1 MKTINIENM
10 ISIDDTGMPKAPSVR
25 QIIDK
30 DVLELWARDKSSD
43 KRKYLQEAG
52 VVYYLGDPNSPAKQQ
67 GLNYDETIKMA
78 IDNFNL
84 PKDYTPD
91 QLVKRIADKYYIQ
104 NITEAG
110 VALDALRKSVH
121 LVSIAANKIND
132 QLSKKIATLV
142 TDEDIVPTM
151 QLMGTVSKLIQ
162 EIPSLTKAI
171 GTAYDNLRDEE
182 EQQIARGGRTILSSM
197 DADEDIY

>member
-1 MKTINIENM
+1 MKSVNIENM

-91 QLVKRIADKYYIQ
+91 PLVKRIADKYYIQ

-121 LVSIAANKIND
+121 LVSIAANKINE
-132 QLSKKIATLV
+132 QLSKRLTSLV
-142 TDEDIVPTM
+142 SDDDIIPTM

-182 EQQIARGGRTILSSM
+182 EQQTARGGRTILSSM

>member
-84 PKDYTPD
+84 PKDYIPD
-91 QLVKRIADKYYIQ
+91 PLVKRIADKYYIQ

>member
-25 QIIDK
+25 QILDK

-84 PKDYTPD
+84 PKDYVPD
-91 QLVKRIADKYYIQ
+91 QLVKRIADKYYVQ

>member
-1 MKTINIENM
+1 MKSINIENM

-91 QLVKRIADKYYIQ
+91 PLVKRIADKYYIQ

-121 LVSIAANKIND
+121 LVSIAANKINE
-132 QLSKKIATLV
+132 QLSKRLTSLV
-142 TDEDIVPTM
+142 SDDDIVPTM

-182 EQQIARGGRTILSSM
+182 EQQTARGGRTILSSM

>member
-91 QLVKRIADKYYIQ
+91 PLVKRIADKYYIQ

>member
-1 MKTINIENM
+1 MKSVNIENM

-91 QLVKRIADKYYIQ
+91 PLVKRIADKYYIQ

-121 LVSIAANKIND
+121 LVSIAANKINE
-132 QLSKKIATLV
+132 QLSKRLASLV
-142 TDEDIVPTM
+142 SDDDIVPTM

-182 EQQIARGGRTILSSM
+182 EQQTARGGRTILSSM

>member
-1 MKTINIENM
+1 MKSVNIENM
-10 ISIDDTGMPKAPSVR
+10 ISIDDTGIPKAPSVR

-91 QLVKRIADKYYIQ
+91 PLVKRIADKYYIQ

-121 LVSIAANKIND
+121 LVSIAANKINE
-132 QLSKKIATLV
+132 QLSKRLTSLV
-142 TDEDIVPTM
+142 SDDDIVPTM

-182 EQQIARGGRTILSSM
+182 EQQTARGGRTILSSM

>member
-1 MKTINIENM
+1 MRGINIENM

-91 QLVKRIADKYYIQ
+91 PLVKRIADKYYIQ

-121 LVSIAANKIND
+121 LVSIAANKINE
-132 QLSKKIATLV
+132 QLSKRLTSLV
-142 TDEDIVPTM
+142 SDDDIVPTM

-182 EQQIARGGRTILSSM
+182 EQQTARGGRTILSSM

>member
-1 MKTINIENM
+1 MKSVNIENM

-30 DVLELWARDKSSD
+30 DILELWARDKSSD

-52 VVYYLGDPNSPAKQQ
+52 VIYYLGDPNSPAKQQ

-91 QLVKRIADKYYIQ
+91 PLVKRIADKYYIQ

-121 LVSIAANKIND
+121 LVSIAANKINE
-132 QLSKKIATLV
+132 QLSKRLTSLV
-142 TDEDIVPTM
+142 SDDDIVPTM

-182 EQQIARGGRTILSSM
+182 EQQTARGGRTILSSM

>member
-1 MKTINIENM
+1 MKSVNIESM

-91 QLVKRIADKYYIQ
+91 LLVKRIADKYYIQ

-121 LVSIAANKIND
+121 LVSIAANKINE
-132 QLSKKIATLV
+132 QLSKRLTSLV
-142 TDEDIVPTM
+142 SDDDIVPTM

-182 EQQIARGGRTILSSM
+182 EQQTARGGRTILSSM

>member
-1 MKTINIENM
+1 MKNVNIENM

-91 QLVKRIADKYYIQ
+91 PLVKRIADKYYIQ

-121 LVSIAANKIND
+121 LVSIAANKINE
-132 QLSKKIATLV
+132 QLSKRLTSLV
-142 TDEDIVPTM
+142 SDDDIVPTM

-182 EQQIARGGRTILSSM
+182 EQQTARGGRTILSSM

>member
-1 MKTINIENM
+1 MKSVNIENM

-30 DVLELWARDKSSD
+30 DVLELWSRDKTSD

-52 VVYYLGDPNSPAKQQ
+52 VIYYLGDPNSPAKQQ
-67 GLNYDETIKMA
+67 GLNDEEGLRMA

-84 PKDYTPD
+84 PKDYKPD
-91 QLVKRIADKYYIQ
+91 QLVKRLIDKYYIQ

-121 LVSIAANKIND
+121 LVSIAANKINE
-132 QLSKKIATLV
+132 QLSKRLTSLV
-142 TDEDIVPTM
+142 NDDDIVPTM

>member
-67 GLNYDETIKMA
+67 GLNYNETIKMA

-91 QLVKRIADKYYIQ
+91 PLVKRIADKYYIQ

>member
-1 MKTINIENM
+1 MKSVNIENM

-91 QLVKRIADKYYIQ
+91 TLVKRIADKYYIQ

-121 LVSIAANKIND
+121 LVSIAANKINE
-132 QLSKKIATLV
+132 QLSKRLTSLV
-142 TDEDIVPTM
+142 SDDDIVPTM

-182 EQQIARGGRTILSSM
+182 EQQTARGGRTILSSM

>member
-1 MKTINIENM
+1 MKTVNIENM

-91 QLVKRIADKYYIQ
+91 PLVKRIADKYYIQ

-121 LVSIAANKIND
+121 LVSIAANKINE
-132 QLSKKIATLV
+132 QLSKRLTSLV
-142 TDEDIVPTM
+142 SDDDIVPTM

-182 EQQIARGGRTILSSM
+182 EQQTARGGRTILSSM

>member
-1 MKTINIENM
+1 MKSVNIENM

-91 QLVKRIADKYYIQ
+91 PLVKRIADKYYIQ

-121 LVSIAANKIND
+121 LVSIAANKINE
-132 QLSKKIATLV
+132 QLSKRLTSLV
-142 TDEDIVPTM
+142 SDDDIVPTM

-182 EQQIARGGRTILSSM
+182 EQQTARGGRTILSSM
-197 DADEDIY
+197 DADEDTY

>member
-1 MKTINIENM
+1 MKSVNIENM

-91 QLVKRIADKYYIQ
+91 PLVKRIADKYYIQ

-121 LVSIAANKIND
+121 LVSIAANKINE
-132 QLSKKIATLV
+132 QLSKRLTSLV
-142 TDEDIVPTM
+142 SDDDIVPTM

-182 EQQIARGGRTILSSM
+182 EQQTARGGRTILSSM

>member
-1 MKTINIENM
+1 MKSVNIENM

-52 VVYYLGDPNSPAKQQ
+52 VIYYLGDPNSPAKQQ
-67 GLNYDETIKMA
+67 GLNYEETIKMA

-91 QLVKRIADKYYIQ
+91 PLVKRIADKYYIQ

-121 LVSIAANKIND
+121 LVSIAANKINE
-132 QLSKKIATLV
+132 QLSKRLTSLV
-142 TDEDIVPTM
+142 SDDDIVPTM

-182 EQQIARGGRTILSSM
+182 EQQTARGGRTILSSM

>member
-1 MKTINIENM
+1 MKSVNIENM

-84 PKDYTPD
+84 PKDYIPD
-91 QLVKRIADKYYIQ
+91 SLVKRIADKYYVQ

-121 LVSIAANKIND
+121 LVSIAANKINE
-132 QLSKKIATLV
+132 QLSKRLTNLV
-142 TDEDIVPTM
+142 NDDDIVPTM

-182 EQQIARGGRTILSSM
+182 EQQTARGGRTILSSM

>member
-1 MKTINIENM
+1 MKSVNIENM

-25 QIIDK
+25 QILDK

-91 QLVKRIADKYYIQ
+91 PLVKRIADKYYIQ

-121 LVSIAANKIND
+121 LVSIAANKINE
-132 QLSKKIATLV
+132 QLSKRLTSLV
-142 TDEDIVPTM
+142 NDDDIVPTM

-182 EQQIARGGRTILSSM
+182 EQQTARGGRTILSSM

>member
-1 MKTINIENM
+1 MKSINIENM

-67 GLNYDETIKMA
+67 GLNYNETIKMA

-91 QLVKRIADKYYIQ
+91 PLVKRIADKYYIQ

-121 LVSIAANKIND
+121 LVSIAANKINE
-132 QLSKKIATLV
+132 QLSKRLTSLV
-142 TDEDIVPTM
+142 NDDDIVPTM

-182 EQQIARGGRTILSSM
+182 EQQTARGGRTILSSM

>member
-1 MKTINIENM
+1 MKSVNIESM

-91 QLVKRIADKYYIQ
+91 PLVKRIADKYYIQ

-121 LVSIAANKIND
+121 LVSIAANKINE
-132 QLSKKIATLV
+132 QLSKRLTSLV
-142 TDEDIVPTM
+142 SDDDIVPTM

-182 EQQIARGGRTILSSM
+182 EQQTARGGRTILSSM

>member
-1 MKTINIENM
+1 MKSVNIENM

-121 LVSIAANKIND
+121 LVSIAANKINE
-132 QLSKKIATLV
+132 QLSKRLTSLV
-142 TDEDIVPTM
+142 SDDDIVPTM

-182 EQQIARGGRTILSSM
+182 EQQTARGGRTILSSM

>member
-1 MKTINIENM
+1 MKSVNIENM

-67 GLNYDETIKMA
+67 GLNYNETIKMA

-91 QLVKRIADKYYIQ
+91 PLVKRIADKYYIQ

-121 LVSIAANKIND
+121 LVSIAANKINE
-132 QLSKKIATLV
+132 QLSKKLTSLV
-142 TDEDIVPTM
+142 SDDDIVPTM
-151 QLMGTVSKLIQ
+151 QLMSTVSKLIQ

-182 EQQIARGGRTILSSM
+182 EQQTARGGRTILSSM

>member
-1 MKTINIENM
+1 MKSVNIENM

-67 GLNYDETIKMA
+67 GLNYNETIKMA

-91 QLVKRIADKYYIQ
+91 PLVKRIADKYYIQ

-121 LVSIAANKIND
+121 LVSIAANKINE
-132 QLSKKIATLV
+132 QLSKRLTSLV
-142 TDEDIVPTM
+142 NDDDIVPTM

-182 EQQIARGGRTILSSM
+182 EQQTARGGRTILSSM

>member
-1 MKTINIENM
+1 MKGVNIENM

-91 QLVKRIADKYYIQ
+91 PLVKRIADKYYIQ

-121 LVSIAANKIND
+121 LVSIAANKINE
-132 QLSKKIATLV
+132 QLSKRLTSLV
-142 TDEDIVPTM
+142 SDDDIVPTM

-182 EQQIARGGRTILSSM
+182 EQQTARGGRTILSSM

>member
-1 MKTINIENM
+1 MKSVNIENM

-67 GLNYDETIKMA
+67 GLNYEETIKMA

-91 QLVKRIADKYYIQ
+91 PLVKRIADKYYIQ

-121 LVSIAANKIND
+121 LVSIAANKINE
-132 QLSKKIATLV
+132 QLSKKLTSLV
-142 TDEDIVPTM
+142 SDDDIVPTM
-151 QLMGTVSKLIQ
+151 QLMSTVSKLIQ

-182 EQQIARGGRTILSSM
+182 EQQTARGGRTILSSM

>member
-1 MKTINIENM
+1 M

>member
-1 MKTINIENM
+1 MKSVNIENM

-67 GLNYDETIKMA
+67 GLNYNETIKMA

-91 QLVKRIADKYYIQ
+91 PLVKRIADKYYIQ

-121 LVSIAANKIND
+121 LVSIAANKINE
-132 QLSKKIATLV
+132 QLSKRLTSLV
-142 TDEDIVPTM
+142 SDDDIVPTM

-182 EQQIARGGRTILSSM
+182 EQQTARGGRTILSSM

>member
-1 MKTINIENM
+1 M

-91 QLVKRIADKYYIQ
+91 PLVKRIADKYYIQ

-121 LVSIAANKIND
+121 LVSIAANKINE
-132 QLSKKIATLV
+132 QLSKRLTSLV
-142 TDEDIVPTM
+142 SDDDIVPTM

-182 EQQIARGGRTILSSM
+182 EQQTARGGRTILSSM

>member
-1 MKTINIENM
+1 MKSVNIENM

-91 QLVKRIADKYYIQ
+91 PLVKRIADKYYIQ

-132 QLSKKIATLV
+132 QLSKKITTLV
-142 TDEDIVPTM
+142 SDEDIVPTM

-182 EQQIARGGRTILSSM
+182 EQQTARGGKTILSSM

>member
-67 GLNYDETIKMA
+67 GLNYNETIKMA

>member
-1 MKTINIENM
+1 MKSVNIENM
-10 ISIDDTGMPKAPSVR
+10 ISIDDTGMPKAPSVS

-52 VVYYLGDPNSPAKQQ
+52 VIYYLGDPNSPAKQQ
-67 GLNYDETIKMA
+67 GLNYEETIKMA

-91 QLVKRIADKYYIQ
+91 PLVKRIADKYYIQ

-121 LVSIAANKIND
+121 LVSIAANKINE
-132 QLSKKIATLV
+132 QLSKRLTSLV
-142 TDEDIVPTM
+142 SDDDIVPTM

-182 EQQIARGGRTILSSM
+182 EPRSRSV
-197 DADEDIY
+197 

>member
-1 MKTINIENM
+1 MKSINIENM

-30 DVLELWARDKSSD
+30 DVLELWSRDKTSD

-52 VVYYLGDPNSPAKQQ
+52 VIYYLGDPNSPAKQQ
-67 GLNYDETIKMA
+67 GLNDEEGLRMA

-84 PKDYTPD
+84 PKDYKPD
-91 QLVKRIADKYYIQ
+91 QLVKRLIDKYYIQ

-121 LVSIAANKIND
+121 LVSIAANKINE
-132 QLSKKIATLV
+132 QLSKRLTSLV
-142 TDEDIVPTM
+142 GDDDIVPTM

>member
-1 MKTINIENM
+1 MKGINIENM
-10 ISIDDTGMPKAPSVR
+10 ITIDDTGMPKAPSVR

-30 DVLELWARDKSSD
+30 DILELWSRDKSSD
-43 KRKYLQEAG
+43 KRKYIQEAG
-52 VVYYLGDPNSPAKQQ
+52 VIYYLGDPNSPAKQQ

-84 PKDYTPD
+84 PKDYVPD
-91 QLVKRIADKYYIQ
+91 PLVKRIADKYYIQ

-121 LVSIAANKIND
+121 LVSIAANKINE
-132 QLSKKIATLV
+132 QLSKRLTSLV

-182 EQQIARGGRTILSSM
+182 EQQTARGGRTILSSM

>member
-1 MKTINIENM
+1 MKSVNIENM

-91 QLVKRIADKYYIQ
+91 LLVKRVADKYYIQ

-121 LVSIAANKIND
+121 LVSIAANKINE
-132 QLSKKIATLV
+132 QLSKRLTSLV
-142 TDEDIVPTM
+142 SDDDIVPTM

-182 EQQIARGGRTILSSM
+182 EQQTARGGRTILSSM